1 MEERKQTV
9 ITEYRLTEISYI
21 NHYNNRFYSKK
32 VVRYT
37 PVLTPLNMN
46 IVSTSLNNTP
56 IR

>member
-32 VVRYT
+32 GGTIY
-37 PVLTPLNMN
+37 PSMN
-46 IVSTSLNNTP
+46 TSKHEYC
-56 IR
+56 